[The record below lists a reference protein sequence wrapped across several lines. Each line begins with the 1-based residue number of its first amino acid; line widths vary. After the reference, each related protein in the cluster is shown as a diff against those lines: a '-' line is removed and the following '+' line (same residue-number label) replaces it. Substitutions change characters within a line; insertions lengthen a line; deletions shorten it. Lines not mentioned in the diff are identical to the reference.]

1 MKKCFSHC
9 STCRSN
15 LEVRNHF
22 TCSMDRL
29 LVTFLVNFVHRL
41 FRSSLFFFHTC
52 MLVLQ
57 LTAKRLV
64 DPQGESPKR
73 FSFFKPSGQ
82 EEAQDVKT
90 NCEFPVSLFS
100 PTLET
105 LLLNDNNL
113 QMVPLSLCGLMS
125 LVELDLSK

>member
-1 MKKCFSHC
+1 
-9 STCRSN
+9 
-15 LEVRNHF
+15 
-22 TCSMDRL
+22 MDRL
-29 LVTFLVNFVHRL
+29 LVIFWLTLSIGYFVHP
-41 FRSSLFFFHTC
+41 FFFFHTC

-90 NCEFPVSLFS
+90 DCEFPISLFS

-113 QMVPLSLCGLMS
+113 LMVPLSLCGLMS

>member
-9 STCRSN
+9 TTCRSN
-15 LEVRNHF
+15 LEVRNRF
-22 TCSMDRL
+22 ICSMDRL
-29 LVTFLVNFVHRL
+29 LVIFWLTLSICYFVHP
-41 FRSSLFFFHTC
+41 FFPHTC
-52 MLVLQ
+52 ILVLQ

-73 FSFFKPSGQ
+73 FSFFKHSGQ

-90 NCEFPVSLFS
+90 DCEFPISLFS

-113 QMVPLSLCGLMS
+113 LMVPLSLCGLMS

>member
-1 MKKCFSHC
+1 
-9 STCRSN
+9 
-15 LEVRNHF
+15 
-22 TCSMDRL
+22 
-29 LVTFLVNFVHRL
+29 
-41 FRSSLFFFHTC
+41 

-64 DPQGESPKR
+64 DPQDESPKR
-73 FSFFKPSGQ
+73 FPFFKLSGQ

-90 NCEFPVSLFS
+90 DCEFPTCLA

-113 QMVPLSLCGLMS
+113 LMVPLSVCALMS